1 MLYANVFSSLRA
13 GEVPAF
19 NFTIWKVIILEKYEI
34 NKFIEEYTIKL
45 NDLYQAFNIETK
57 APIHNE
63 LEEEIQSPT
72 FWNDQDN
79 AQKVIAKAN
88 AIKEILQGYNKADM
102 MFTDIKALVEMAL
115 IDEEAMLLLEEEIS
129 NFKEYMSALEEKALL
144 NGKYDMGD
152 CILELHPGAGG
163 TESMD
168 WCDMLYR
175 MYTRFCQKKGFKV
188 SVLDYQAGDEAG
200 VKSVTMS
207 IKGAYAYGLLKG
219 ERGVHRLVRISPFDS
234 NARRHT
240 SFCSCDIAPQ
250 VENNDDI
257 KINDEDLKIDVYRSS
272 GAGGQSVN
280 TTDSAV
286 RITHKPTGIVV
297 TCQNERSQIK
307 NREVAYSILKSKL
320 LELEIKKQEDELRA
334 IKGEQMEINF
344 GSQIRSYV
352 FCPYTLCKDHRTG
365 FEMGN
370 INAVMDG
377 DIEGYML
384 AYLKYIAGGKNE

>member
-1 MLYANVFSSLRA
+1 
-13 GEVPAF
+13 VPAF

-57 APIHNE
+57 APIHKE

-250 VENNDDI
+250 VEGNDDI

-320 LELEIKKQEDELRA
+320 LELEIKKQEEELRA